1 MQLLVTVGAGT
12 VYISFEAMRLIHVL
26 RCGAPSCS
34 PLPTLLHSLLS
45 MN

>member
-26 RCGAPSCS
+26 RCGAPAAP
-34 PLPTLLHSLLS
+34 PLPPYYIHY
-45 MN
+45 